1 MCFPPRIL
9 VSVQERRARDS
20 MPATFVGCF
29 YLEGILTSK
38 DFELQIE
45 LLDQCFPL
53 AHNPT

>member
-1 MCFPPRIL
+1 
-9 VSVQERRARDS
+9 